1 MLLNFYQ
8 NIFNAD
14 VNINDEIPQKVIKK
28 AVVSASSR
36 EICKSLRNCL
46 WSSFGDLPLA
56 LFFQIFT
63 FDPPESIR
71 KPKVFW
77 CFQGDQ
83 KGTLE
88 SKS

>member
-1 MLLNFYQ
+1 MERTKSLTLEMLLNFYQ

-46 WSSFGDLPLA
+46 
-56 LFFQIFT
+56 
-63 FDPPESIR
+63 
-71 KPKVFW
+71 
-77 CFQGDQ
+77 
-83 KGTLE
+83 
-88 SKS
+88 